1 MAEGE
6 HPDKDP
12 HRDDDDKMDFKKVQD
27 KYEELKS
34 HPKVKA
40 TKGLFANYF
49 VEIIYL
55 AAAIIAFIISL
66 IRPGNGGLIF
76 VGIGF
81 IVGLFLFS
89 ILRVT
94 THRVGTFLTKQELVV
109 HIIIAIILLI
119 LACIIPTIMMGVL
132 VGVPAGF
139 GVRTWIFGVKGE
151 LGGDDDDHKHGDHKH
166 GDHKRDDHKRDDH
179 HPHK

>member
-1 MAEGE
+1 MAEGD

-12 HRDDDDKMDFKKVQD
+12 HHEEDDKLDFKKVQD
-27 KYEELKS
+27 KYKKLKS

-40 TKGLFANYF
+40 TRGIFANYF

-66 IRPGNGGLIF
+66 TRPGNGGLIF

-81 IVGLFLFS
+81 LVGLFLFS
-89 ILRVT
+89 ILKVT

-132 VGVPAGF
+132 IGVPAGY
-139 GVRTWIFGVKGE
+139 GVRTWIFGVKGQM
-151 LGGDDDDHKHGDHKH
+151 GGDDDHDHHKHDDHKH
-166 GDHKRDDHKRDDH
+166 DDH
-179 HPHK
+179 HPHN